1 MLNIEILE
9 VLGTEPVTLAEAKEY
24 CRIDND
30 YTGEDLLLEDLIK
43 SSRIALENFANISI
57 IEKRIKVF
65 SDTDKTLWLP
75 FSPVID
81 VESITNNSGDP
92 IEFDA
97 SIKYKLKLGQAGPYY
112 ITYTAGFITIP
123 QDIKLAVL
131 KQVLTDYD
139 NRENFTVNNNSTV
152 RSSSSLS
159 NSAKNL
165 IHPYSRNLFL

>member
-9 VLGTEPVTLAEAKEY
+9 VLGSEPVTVAEAKEY
-24 CRIDND
+24 CKIDND
-30 YTGEDLLLEDLIK
+30 YTGEDVLIEDLIK
-43 SSRIALENFANISI
+43 SSRIALEIFANISI
-57 IEKRIKVF
+57 VEKRLKVF
-65 SDTDKTLWLP
+65 SDSDKTLWLP
-75 FSPVID
+75 YSPVIE
-81 VESITNNSGDP
+81 VESITNNFNDL

-97 SIKYKLKLGQAGPYY
+97 TIKYKIKLGQAGPYY
-112 ITYTAGFITIP
+112 ITYRAGFTPIP

-165 IHPYSRNLFL
+165 VHPYSRNLLL

>member
-9 VLGTEPVTLAEAKEY
+9 VLGSEPVTLAEAKEY
-24 CRIDND
+24 CKIDND
-30 YTGEDLLLEDLIK
+30 YTGEDLLIEDLIK

-57 IEKRIKVF
+57 VEKRLKVF

-75 FSPVID
+75 YSPIIE
-81 VESITNNSGDP
+81 VETVTNNSGGP
-92 IEFDA
+92 IDFDA
-97 SIKYKLKLGQAGPYY
+97 TIKYKLKLGQSGPYY
-112 ITYTAGFITIP
+112 ITYRAGFTPIP
-123 QDIKLAVL
+123 QDIKLAIL

-165 IHPYSRNLFL
+165 VKPYSRNLLL